1 MSKEQVPIRF
11 PGKPSYAREDFVLG
25 ECNSVAVDWIERW
38 HDWRGQIK
46 GVCISGERASGKS
59 HLGAIWQEMSG
70 AFLFDCLNEKSL
82 EQLEKTPHVI
92 LDHPKPE
99 DPCWQE
105 DIFFHLLNRIS
116 EKKGSVL
123 ILSRFPI
130 AGAGWSLPDLQSRLS
145 AMPLAE
151 ITTPEDEVRIA
162 VMQKIADDIG
172 LALSLEACQYIA
184 SRTKRSFA
192 TLSEIID
199 TIDKTTLM
207 RKKKVSIA
215 LLGEIIDEMEPRLI

>member
-151 ITTPEDEVRIA
+151 ITTPGRRGAHRRDAED
-162 VMQKIADDIG
+162 
-172 LALSLEACQYIA
+172 
-184 SRTKRSFA
+184 SR
-192 TLSEIID
+192 
-199 TIDKTTLM
+199 
-207 RKKKVSIA
+207 
-215 LLGEIIDEMEPRLI
+215 